1 MMHCLGLSVFIWT
14 MLGLQG
20 PSAFV
25 HPGLLSTQEDL
36 ERMRAKVAA
45 GEQPW
50 KGSWELL
57 VRNTNSFLHTKPEA
71 QPILYA
77 GGGYPENY
85 IRLARDCAR
94 AYQCALRYQVSG
106 ETAYGDK
113 AVEILNAWASGMT
126 GWQGDTNVS
135 LRAGLYGYQLA
146 CTAELMRDYSGWS
159 AADFAAFQ
167 KWMLDGF
174 YVKNASFLASHHGTC
189 SSHYWANWD
198 LANIASVMA
207 IGVLC
212 DRRDIFEEGL
222 NYFYQ
227 GIGSGSV
234 RNAVHFI
241 HPDGLGQWQ
250 ESGRDQ
256 GHTLMGVLLMG
267 TICEIAWNQGIDLY
281 GYDGNR
287 VLAGCEYVAKYNL
300 GYEVPFVTYIT
311 CDYPSRAAHSMI
323 SSTARGQMRPGWE
336 MIYNHYVN
344 RKGLSAPYTQQYAEN
359 VRPEGGGFNYGTTSG
374 GFDQLGFTTLTHTRE
389 PIGPRAPSALRLT
402 VQGRRIVLS
411 WTGSA
416 SAQSYII
423 KRSTSHGGPYT
434 TIAATKETYYIDK
447 DLTPGMT
454 YFYTVSAQTPKGET
468 QDCAPAAAAANKQLF
483 GAVIGTEG
491 SYQNAGAVRDAVF
504 DGCLRNFFDAP
515 SRSAWA
521 GLDFGE
527 GVRAR
532 ITEIRYCPR
541 PGYGSRMV
549 DGRFQG
555 ANTPDFSGDVV
566 DLFTIRVQPP
576 DGVLTSQSISN
587 PNWFRYV
594 RYLSPADGYGNV
606 AEVQF
611 FGDLD
616 VQTVSVH
623 TVQSSGGGSR

>member
-1 MMHCLGLSVFIWT
+1 MMQGLGVSVFVWII
-14 MLGLQG
+14 LGLQT

-25 HPGLLSTQEDL
+25 HPGLLSTRVDL
-36 ERMRAKVAA
+36 ERIRAKVAA

-50 KGSWELL
+50 NGSWDIL
-57 VRNTNSFLHTKPEA
+57 VSNTNSFLHTKSEA
-71 QPILYA
+71 VPIIYA
-77 GGGYPENY
+77 GEGHSENY

-94 AYQCALRYQVSG
+94 AYQCALRYQISG

-113 AVEILNAWASGMT
+113 AVEILNAWASVMT

-146 CTAELMRDYSGWS
+146 CAAELMRDYSGWS
-159 AADFAAFQ
+159 ADAFAAFQ
-167 KWMLDGF
+167 TWMLNVF
-174 YVKNASFLASHHGTC
+174 YAKNSSFLASHHGTC

-198 LANIASVMA
+198 LANVASVMA

-212 DRRDIFEEGL
+212 DRQDIFQEGL
-222 NYFYQ
+222 NYFYH
-227 GIGSGSV
+227 GEGNGSI

-256 GHTLMGVLLMG
+256 GHTLMGVPLLG
-267 TICEIAWNQGIDLY
+267 TICEMAWNQGIDLY
-281 GYDGNR
+281 GYDDNR
-287 VLAGCEYVAKYNL
+287 VLAGCESIAKYNL
-300 GYEVPFVTYIT
+300 GQEVPFVIYMT
-311 CDYPSRAAHSMI
+311 CRYPNWPAHSAV

-344 RKGLSAPYTQQYAEN
+344 RKGLSAPYTRRFAEK

-374 GFDQLGFTTLTHTRE
+374 GFDQLGFTTLTHTLE
-389 PIGPRAPSALRLT
+389 PIASKCAPSALRLT
-402 VQGRRIVLS
+402 VQGRQIVLA
-411 WTGSA
+411 WAGSA
-416 SAQSYII
+416 SAQSYNI
-423 KRSTSHGGPYT
+423 KRRISHGGPYT
-434 TIAATKETYYIDK
+434 TIAKTKETHYTDSG
-447 DLTPGMT
+447 LTPGIT
-454 YFYTVSAQTPKGET
+454 YYYTVSSNIPKGET
-468 QDCAPAAAAANKQLF
+468 EDCAPAAATANQQLF
-483 GAVIGTEG
+483 GTVIGTEG

-504 DGCLRNFFDAP
+504 DGCLQNFFDAP
-515 SRSAWA
+515 NRSAWA

-549 DGRFQG
+549 GGRFQG
-555 ANTPDFSGDVV
+555 SNTADFTDEVV
-566 DLFTIRVQPP
+566 DLFIIRTQPP
-576 DGVLTSQSISN
+576 DGVLTSQPISN

-594 RYLSPADGYGNV
+594 RYLSPADGYGNA

-611 FGDLD
+611 FGE
-616 VQTVSVH
+616 T
-623 TVQSSGGGSR
+623 TSSLKNFAPPPNQ